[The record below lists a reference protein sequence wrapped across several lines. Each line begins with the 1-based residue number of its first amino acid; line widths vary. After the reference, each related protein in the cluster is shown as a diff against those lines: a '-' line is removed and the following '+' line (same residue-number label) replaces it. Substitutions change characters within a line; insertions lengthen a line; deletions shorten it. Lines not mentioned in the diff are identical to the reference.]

1 MSIGRDAFA
10 DSGPAG
16 FPSGRDAAVSNRA
29 RLAPVDP
36 TTIAVLSDVHGN
48 RRALEAV
55 LDDACANDVDLL
67 IDLGDLVYGPLDPG
81 ATIDTLRSAG
91 LPIVRVLGNEDR
103 VIWETGGAEANHP
116 SLEHTRAGLTGEQL
130 DWLRHAPR
138 EATWQRTYLCHGCP
152 RHDDRYLLEAVDA
165 DGLRAANATEVRT
178 LLTGIEAD
186 LVLCGHSHV
195 PRIVTLDDG
204 RTVVNPGSVGL
215 QAYADTLPF
224 PHVVANGD
232 PLARYALLT
241 EMNGRWAPTL
251 RAVRYDSH
259 AAARDARRHGRPD
272 WARAL
277 ETGLA

>member
-1 MSIGRDAFA
+1 MRMSPHACAHFEPEER
-10 DSGPAG
+10 
-16 FPSGRDAAVSNRA
+16 PSHRDAAVSNRA

-81 ATIDTLRSAG
+81 GTIDTLRSAS
-91 LPIVRVLGNEDR
+91 LPIVRILGNEDR
-103 VIWETGGAEANHP
+103 VIWEVADLDPNHP
-116 SLEHTRAGLTGEQL
+116 SLEYTRAALANEQV

-138 EATWQRTYLCHGCP
+138 EATWYRTYLCHGRP
-152 RHDDRYLLEAVDA
+152 RHDDRYLLEVVDQA
-165 DGLRAANATEVRT
+165 GLRAANTTEVRT

-195 PRIVTLDDG
+195 PRILTLEDG
-204 RTVVNPGSVGL
+204 RIVVNPGSVGL

-241 EMNGRWAPTL
+241 ETNGRWVPTL

-259 AAARDARRHGRPD
+259 AAACDARRHDRPD

-277 ETGLA
+277 ETGLT